1 MGNVAIGR
9 TRFTCYF
16 VVMPGHDLVAG
27 IVVDPGDPDQGLG
40 PEGGGQGQE
49 IEGHGDLDQGLG
61 QKGSYSAQ
69 RKHDLY

>member
-1 MGNVAIGR
+1 
-9 TRFTCYF
+9 
-16 VVMPGHDLVAG
+16 MPGHDLVAG